1 MSKRE
6 KIAYFLL
13 LPSLVIYGLFFVYPN
28 TSVLFLSLFRWDGI
42 SPDKFFVG
50 IDNYK
55 KLFLDDPIWLKA
67 LINTSIVALQSI
79 FIQLPMG
86 LALAIILTRVRG
98 VRGEEIFSSIIF
110 LPLVISLV
118 AIGMVWTWMYDA
130 EFGLVNAVLSLLGLD
145 CLTRAWVGDTRTALL
160 SVLVVINWIY
170 IGLYMVMFT
179 AGLRSISQSIFD
191 AAKVDGLSQLQTAWR
206 ITVPL
211 LKPLIAVMVM
221 MSISGSFKSFDLI
234 WIITGGG
241 PAHATEIASTHLY
254 RMAYRRMESGY
265 ASAIGVLI
273 FFICLAATIVQLRI
287 MRVRGSK

>member
-28 TSVLFLSLFRWDGI
+28 ISLLSLSLLRWDGI

-50 IDNYK
+50 IDNYRR
-55 KLFLDDPIWLKA
+55 LFLDDPIWLKA
-67 LINTSIVALQSI
+67 LINTSLVALQSI
-79 FIQLPMG
+79 FIQLPIG

-98 VRGEEIFSSIIF
+98 GEIFSSIIF
-110 LPLVISLV
+110 LPLVVSLV

-130 EFGLVNAVLSLLGLD
+130 EFGLVNQVLSLLGLD
-145 CLTRAWVGDTRTALL
+145 RLTRAWVGDSRTALL

-179 AGLRSISQSIFD
+179 AGLRTISQSIFD

-211 LKPLIAVMVM
+211 LKPVIAVMVM
-221 MSISGSFKSFDLI
+221 MAISGSFKSFDLI

-273 FFICLAATIVQLRI
+273 FLICLAATIAQLRI